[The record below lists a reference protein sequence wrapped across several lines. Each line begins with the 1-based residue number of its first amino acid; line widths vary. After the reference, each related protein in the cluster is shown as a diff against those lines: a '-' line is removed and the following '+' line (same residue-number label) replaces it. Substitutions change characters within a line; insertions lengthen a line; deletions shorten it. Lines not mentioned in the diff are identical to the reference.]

1 MKLLIY
7 ISIICNLTMAAS
19 QSYGGEGMASAE
31 DIIKAMDLKPLP
43 EEGGYYRE
51 TYRSDYGTN
60 PARLF
65 GINADSDRNVS
76 TAIYYLISKGSF
88 SAIHRIKS
96 DEIFHFYAGDPI
108 EMLQIDEQGNKKIII
123 MGNDVLNGQEPQI
136 VVPRNHWQAL
146 RLVEGGSWA
155 LMGTTVAPGFEFEDF
170 EVGMREQMLEL
181 FPQHREDIIRFT
193 RESHEK
199 AH

>member
-1 MKLLIY
+1 MKTMTALFIFLI
-7 ISIICNLTMAAS
+7 SGVCFAT
-19 QSYGGEGMASAE
+19 GGKEMPTAE

-60 PARLF
+60 SARVF
-65 GINADSDRNVS
+65 GIDADSDRNIS

-96 DEIFHFYAGDPI
+96 DEVFHFYAGDPI
-108 EMLQIDEQGNKKIII
+108 EMIQIDESGKMEKFI
-123 MGNDVLNGQEPQI
+123 MGPDVLSGQQPQV
-136 VVPRNHWQAL
+136 VVPRGVWQAL
-146 RLVEGGSWA
+146 RLVGDGSWG
-155 LMGTTVAPGFEFEDF
+155 LLGTTVAPGFEFEDF
-170 EVGMREQMLEL
+170 EVGDRETMLEL
-181 FPQHREDIIRFT
+181 FPQHSEDIIRYT
-193 RESHEK
+193 REPGEK